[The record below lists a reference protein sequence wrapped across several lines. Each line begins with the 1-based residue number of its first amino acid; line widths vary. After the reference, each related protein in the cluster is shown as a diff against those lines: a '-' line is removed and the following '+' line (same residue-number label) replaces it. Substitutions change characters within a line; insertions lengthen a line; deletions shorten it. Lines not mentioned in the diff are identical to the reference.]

1 MVIMIDLYVR
11 LFTVIDISYW
21 QGIDKQWHEA
31 RRYES
36 AIIALCVAWLI
47 FREVTQVN
55 SQNIKNYI
63 CSFSN
68 IIDLAQIVILLVSFW
83 YGNERDN
90 PKTDPS
96 NIYHKAATIEVYYM
110 WTIAVAWIALIYE
123 LRNFVFPLA
132 VFVTALEQVSAFPE
146 QILLPFIS

>member
-21 QGIDKQWHEA
+21 QGIDKQWHDA
-31 RRYES
+31 RKVES
-36 AIIALCVAWLI
+36 RLIFVCIFWLI

-68 IIDLAQIVILLVSFW
+68 IIDLAQIVILVVSFW

-96 NIYHKAATIEVYYM
+96 NFYHKAATIEVYYM
-110 WTIAVAWIALIYE
+110 WNIAVAWIALIYE
-123 LRNFVFPLA
+123 LRNFVFQLA

-146 QILLPFIS
+146 